1 MQEDSWS
8 ILCTYTLFESK
19 FNYFPVPELMT
30 WISGY
35 SKLIATLITLPR
47 LRAQKH
53 TSYLNI
59 SLMVTCVLR
68 NGWFSFTH
76 TQFSSHPYST
86 HAVLSGYPCSLYSR
100 VTRCY
105 ICYIHYI
112 KLYMTAQILSHTPA
126 TTLYAHGTA
135 CPKTSALNLK
145 NWGPCNGLVKTSAI
159 THHSMLHML
168 YILTT

>member
-1 MQEDSWS
+1 MS
-8 ILCTYTLFESK
+8 
-19 FNYFPVPELMT
+19 ELT
-30 WISGY
+30 TRISRL
-35 SKLIATLITLPR
+35 SKLIAILIALPYF
-47 LRAQKH
+47 RAQKH

-126 TTLYAHGTA
+126 ITLYVHGTA
-135 CPKTSALNLK
+135 CPKTSALSLK
-145 NWGPCNGLVKTSAI
+145 NCGPCSGLVNMSAI
-159 THHSMLHML
+159 MSSVGQCT
-168 YILTT
+168 I